1 MSSAWRVGVKGGD
14 WSGDGV
20 LGTGV
25 ITRRSVGH
33 AGRKS
38 EVLALA
44 PVVERPATLDMTLCA
59 VTKTAHTEVG
69 LFQVRSSVDDA
80 YSSQLPCFHLRNIN
94 AALPDTATWKYTMRL
109 PLALYPTLHLNAHDC
124 SPSDPIPVTDVS
136 LDLRVVSCLMNCCC
150 TTESQ
155 SKSLLDDDD
164 VI

>member
-14 WSGDGV
+14 WSGDRV

-69 LFQVRSSVDDA
+69 
-80 YSSQLPCFHLRNIN
+80 
-94 AALPDTATWKYTMRL
+94 
-109 PLALYPTLHLNAHDC
+109 
-124 SPSDPIPVTDVS
+124 
-136 LDLRVVSCLMNCCC
+136 
-150 TTESQ
+150 
-155 SKSLLDDDD
+155 
-164 VI
+164 